1 MPKELKKSTLEMVG
15 ELDKLSFSEPV
26 THTYNP
32 LSYAWLPHQKY
43 LESFAVGKKK
53 VLFMGMNP
61 GPYGMAQT
69 GVPFGEIEAVEKWM
83 GINEAVTQPADVH
96 PKRPIDGFSCSKS
109 EVSGRRLWGLFSRK
123 FPEAKDFFKNHY
135 VTNYCP
141 LVWMADTGRNITPD
155 KINKQ
160 QMKAVESACDAF
172 LVKLIEQLSPE
183 FVIGV
188 GAYAEKKLTNVL
200 KKNTLGDGITIGKI
214 LHPSPASPLANS
226 GWEEIAEKQLLE
238 LGVWE

>member
-1 MPKELKKSTLEMVG
+1 MSKQLRKSTIEMV
-15 ELDKLSFSEPV
+15 EKLDKLQFSEPV

-32 LSYAWLPHQKY
+32 LNYARLPHEKY
-43 LESFAVGKKK
+43 LELYAQGKKK

-61 GPYGMAQT
+61 GPFGMAQT
-69 GVPFGEIEAVEKWM
+69 GVPFGEVEAVEKWM
-83 GINEAVTQPADVH
+83 GINEEVGQPNIVH
-96 PKRPIDGFSCSKS
+96 PKRPIEGFACSKS

-123 FPEAKDFFKNHY
+123 FPDAKDFFKDHY

-160 QMKAVESACDAF
+160 QIKAVELACDAF
-172 LVKLIEQLSPE
+172 LVKLIEEISPD
-183 FVIGV
+183 FVIGI

-200 KKNTLGDGITIGKI
+200 KKNSLGNDITIGKI

-226 GWEEIAEKQLLE
+226 GWEEIAERQLLE
-238 LGVWE
+238 LGVW